1 MDEESVSCKS
11 LAFMFL
17 CQFTVICLG
26 TLCMTLVA
34 IAKQE
39 FYIKVILFMLITLL
53 TFKLEKFLFMWSFDS
68 ICNIFICD
76 NTKLSYQKHNLD
88 DVPKEQEIDKD
99 KSQIKHRVSVK
110 SESEKPNYII

>member
-1 MDEESVSCKS
+1 MEC
-11 LAFMFL
+11 
-17 CQFTVICLG
+17 
-26 TLCMTLVA
+26 
-34 IAKQE
+34 
-39 FYIKVILFMLITLL
+39 
-53 TFKLEKFLFMWSFDS
+53 